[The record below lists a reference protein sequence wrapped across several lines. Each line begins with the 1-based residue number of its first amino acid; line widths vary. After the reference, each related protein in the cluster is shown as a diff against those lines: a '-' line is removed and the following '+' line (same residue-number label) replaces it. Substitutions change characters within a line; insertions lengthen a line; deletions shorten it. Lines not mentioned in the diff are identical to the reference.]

1 MQSVEQV
8 MAALEAKGTAQTR
21 KTFARHGGPLDSM
34 FGVKVG
40 DMKEIAKKIKGN
52 QELALALYDT
62 GNSDAMYL
70 AGMVADG
77 RQMTKRQLDA
87 WVKGATWS
95 MVSDYAVARVAA
107 ESPHARAV
115 ALKWID
121 SKKPLIA
128 SAGWNTYSLYL
139 GVTPDEELDLAEVQ
153 SLVEHAT
160 REVRVAPNGV
170 RYAMNNFVICVGTY
184 VAPLLKA
191 AKGAAKKIGKVTIDM
206 GDTACKVPLA
216 SEYIAKV
223 ESMGRVGKKRKS
235 TKC

>member
-1 MQSVEQV
+1 MQTVEQV
-8 MAALEAKGTAQTR
+8 MAALEAKGSEQTR
-21 KTFARHGGPLDSM
+21 KTFARHGAPVDSM

-40 DMKEIAKKIKGN
+40 DLKEIAKKIKGN

-77 RQMTKRQLDA
+77 RHMTKAQLNT

-95 MVSDYAVARVAA
+95 MIADSAVAGVAA
-107 ESPHARAV
+107 ESPHACELAM
-115 ALKWID
+115 KWIE

-139 GVTPDEELDLAEVQ
+139 GVTPDADLNLAEIK
-153 SLVEHAT
+153 SLIERAT
-160 REVRVAPNGV
+160 REVHSSAGGIA
-170 RYAMNNFVICVGTY
+170 YAMNNFVICVGTY
-184 VAPLLKA
+184 VAPLLTVAKA
-191 AKGAAKKIGKVTIDM
+191 AAMKIGNVEIDM

-216 SEYIAKV
+216 SDYIAKV

>member
-1 MQSVEQV
+1 MQTIEQV
-8 MAALEAKGTAQTR
+8 MAALEAKGSAQTR
-21 KTFARHGGPLDSM
+21 KTFARHGAPVDSM

-40 DMKEIAKKIKGN
+40 DIKEIAKKIKGN

-77 RQMTKRQLDA
+77 RQMTKAQLNA
-87 WVKGATWS
+87 WAKGATWRMIADS
-95 MVSDYAVARVAA
+95 AVAGVAA
-107 ESPHARAV
+107 ESPHACEL
-115 ALKWID
+115 ALKWMD

-139 GVTPDEELDLAEVQ
+139 SVTPDADLDLAEIKT
-153 SLVEHAT
+153 LVERAT
-160 REVRVAPNGV
+160 CEVHSAPDRVG
-170 RYAMNNFVICVGTY
+170 YAMNNFVICVGTY
-184 VAPLLKA
+184 VAPLLKF
-191 AKGAAKKIGKVTIDM
+191 AKAAAKKIGKVEIDM

-223 ESMGRVGKKRKS
+223 ESMGRVGTKRKS